1 MVAVESKR
9 SCFPNS
15 IAGRIIIAT
24 SILVMLIVPGYSK
37 FISYRY
43 VFSWSMYNGAWMPE
57 EYRLSFLSPSQQLTL
72 TRNELASRYRLS
84 PLPYGKSSLL
94 EICQTIPGLNS
105 IERIGKFDAIQP
117 C

>member
-1 MVAVESKR
+1 MDVERKR

-15 IAGRIIIAT
+15 IAGRVIVAT

-43 VFSWSMYNGAWMPE
+43 VFSWSMYNGAWVPE
-57 EYRLSFLSPSQQLTL
+57 VYRLNFLSPSQQITL
-72 TRNELASRYRLS
+72 SRDELHSRYGLS

-94 EICQTIPGLNS
+94 EICQTVPGLDS
-105 IERIGKFDAIQP
+105 IERIGKFDAIQV